1 MRLIDYPDDEM
12 LAMGVANALAEDL
25 TSALDHEARALLCVA
40 GGSTPAPVY
49 DVLCDAD
56 LDWGRVDVVLS
67 DERWVPEDHAR
78 SNAGMIRRRL
88 LTGRAAAATFLPL
101 YIAAETPEPVLAELE
116 TNILPRLPIAVAL
129 LGMGADKHTA
139 SIFPGADR
147 LDEALDDRAPVLVPM
162 RVPGQED
169 IRVTLSARVLNGT
182 MAKHIVI
189 TGQEKRAALDTAL
202 GARAQEAP
210 VAALLP
216 DALVHWAP

>member
-101 YIAAETPEPVLAELE
+101 YIAAETPEPVLAEVE

-139 SIFPGADR
+139 SIFSGADR

-162 RVPGQED
+162 RVPGQD
-169 IRVTLSARVLNGT
+169 DVRVTLSARVLNGA
-182 MAKHIVI
+182 MAKHMVI

>member
-101 YIAAETPEPVLAELE
+101 YIAAETPEPVLAEVE

>member
-202 GARAQEAP
+202 GARAQEDP
-210 VAALLP
+210 VVALLP

>member
-56 LDWGRVDVVLS
+56 LDWSRVDVVLS

-101 YIAAETPEPVLAELE
+101 YIAAETPEPVLAEVE

-162 RVPGQED
+162 RVPGQD
-169 IRVTLSARVLNGT
+169 DVRVTLSARVLNGA
-182 MAKHIVI
+182 MAKHMVI

>member
-162 RVPGQED
+162 RVPGQDD

-210 VAALLP
+210 VVALLP

>member
-216 DALVHWAP
+216 NALVHWAP

>member
-162 RVPGQED
+162 RVPGQD
-169 IRVTLSARVLNGT
+169 DVRVTLSARVLNGA
-182 MAKHIVI
+182 MAKHMVI

>member
-101 YIAAETPEPVLAELE
+101 YIAAETPEPVLAEVE

-162 RVPGQED
+162 RVPGQD
-169 IRVTLSARVLNGT
+169 DVRVTLSARVLNGA
-182 MAKHIVI
+182 MAKHMVI